1 VTLKAAE
8 IWHVSPSP
16 NDFTE
21 RFGPLQRR
29 WSGDRWIYAMRVD
42 DGHRNEAGLM
52 HGGAMTAL
60 IDEVIG
66 TFVTETVGRSHV
78 TVQLSTTF
86 LQPVRVGDLVEPSC
100 EIVKVTRSMT
110 FVEAKLHVAGS
121 VVATA
126 SLIFKAVRMT
136 AATGDAPDM

>member
-1 VTLKAAE
+1 MDTRDT
-8 IWHVSPSP
+8 WHLSPSP

-21 RFGPLQRR
+21 RFGPLLRR
-29 WSGDRWIYAMRVD
+29 WAGDRWVYAMRVD

-66 TFVTETVGRSHV
+66 TFVTEAVRRPHV
-78 TVQLSTTF
+78 TVQLATTF
-86 LQPVRVGDLVEPSC
+86 LQPVRVGELVEPRG
-100 EIVKVTRSMT
+100 EIVKVTGSMT
-110 FVEAKLHVAGS
+110 FVEARLHVGAT

-126 SLIFKAVRMT
+126 SLIFKAVRGT
-136 AATGDAPDM
+136 AASGDGPQA

>member
-1 VTLKAAE
+1 MTLETIEA
-8 IWHVSPSP
+8 WHRSPSR

-66 TFVTETVGRSHV
+66 TFVSETVGRPHV

-86 LQPVRVGDLVEPSC
+86 LEPVHVGDLVEPRG
-100 EIVKVTRSMT
+100 EIVKVTRSMS
-110 FVEAKLHVAGS
+110 FVEARLHVGDS

-126 SLIFKAVRMT
+126 SLIFKAARG
-136 AATGDAPDM
+136 AAAAGDTPEA